1 MKISVFLR
9 FLGAIVMLG
18 TFVLWASGG
27 FNLGWTKNKVEV
39 REVDPITEIE
49 AIRYEDTFIAGIEV
63 LAGGVL
69 VGSALCLI
77 GVFFRP
83 KKKKLR

>member
-1 MKISVFLR
+1 MNASVLLR
-9 FLGAIVMLG
+9 VFGAIVIVG
-18 TFVLWASGG
+18 TFGLWASGG

-77 GVFFRP
+77 GVFFRT
-83 KKKKLR
+83 KKRS